1 MDAFPDVTPIWDF
14 SNPSYAQLPDD
25 DFMAMLQKQFPQAT
39 EPLTFG
45 GLSDAVNPQSIQRHS
60 LPSITPPSED
70 SSPSPPNSHHDSPD
84 HDDDNSAPKRK
95 ASIDDLQEGPSQ
107 KSQHTLNND
116 RKAGTTGTR
125 RKSTGNA
132 ATPKDEGRL
141 MKRKEQNRAAQRAF
155 RERKEKHVKDLEDK
169 VAALETKNE
178 EAVHENE
185 NLRDLLTQLQNENLV
200 LKQTSF
206 TFSVPKNA
214 ASSVDPARGTYS
226 TDFGSTRSPI
236 ASISIASPPKS
247 TNPLDWSSLTAFDP
261 SMLNLLDD
269 GLPQPTA
276 TEGAMHMDFG
286 FGSNNTGLASNSP
299 YTTIASNPSFM
310 TFASAFDTTMSPP
323 SVDANPTAS
332 TSNSGNNTYN
342 FDMNNLSTWGTSP
355 QPNNNQEFDDLLSG
369 YLGNTNN
376 VDFSFMNTPSLSP
389 ISRHLNKPS
398 PAASSSSSSPSFSG
412 SDPLFSSPRES
423 LTSDSDTGH
432 DESECPKTRSDLL
445 RKIVET
451 GPSPFGPPMPLRK
464 RTDSVSGSM
473 ITCAGSSF
481 PKTVKSD
488 QNIEVLSA
496 WRSITSNPNFKDTD
510 INTLCQEFTSKA
522 RCDGTKVVLEP
533 QGVHSI
539 LESLSKK

>member
-1 MDAFPDVTPIWDF
+1 MESFPDVTPIWDL
-14 SNPSYAQLPDD
+14 SNPYTQLPDD
-25 DFMAMLQKQFPQAT
+25 DFMTMLQKQFPQPT

-45 GLSDAVNPQSIQRHS
+45 GLSDVVNPQSIERYS

-70 SSPSPPNSHHDSPD
+70 SSPSPPNSHHDSHD

-95 ASIDDLQEGPSQ
+95 ASVDDLQEGPSQ

-116 RKAGTTGTR
+116 RKAGTR
-125 RKSTGNA
+125 RKSTGNT

-169 VAALETKNE
+169 VAALEAKNE

-185 NLRDLLTQLQNENLV
+185 NLRDLLTRLQNENLI

-214 ASSVDPARGTYS
+214 ASSVDPARGAYS

-236 ASISIASPPKS
+236 ASTSTASPPKL
-247 TNPLDWSSLTAFDP
+247 TNPLDWSSLTTFDP

-276 TEGAMHMDFG
+276 TEGAMQMDFG
-286 FGSNNTGLASNSP
+286 FGSNSTGLASNSP

-310 TFASAFDTTMSPP
+310 TFASTFDTMSPP
-323 SVDANPTAS
+323 SVDTNPTAS
-332 TSNSGNNTYN
+332 TSNSGNNVYN
-342 FDMNNLSTWGTSP
+342 FDMNNLSTWANSP
-355 QPNNNQEFDDLLSG
+355 QSSSNQEFDDLLSG

-376 VDFSFMNTPSLSP
+376 NVDFSFMNTPSSLSP
-389 ISRHLNKPS
+389 ISHHLNKHS

-423 LTSDSDTGH
+423 MTSDSDAGH
-432 DESECPKTRSDLL
+432 DESECPKTKSDLL

-464 RTDSVSGSM
+464 RTDSLGAM
-473 ITCAGSSF
+473 ITCKGSSF
-481 PKTVKSD
+481 PKTAKSD
-488 QNIEVLSA
+488 QNVEVLSA

-510 INTLCQEFTSKA
+510 INSLCQEFTNKA

>member
-1 MDAFPDVTPIWDF
+1 MEPFPDVTPIWDF
-14 SNPSYAQLPDD
+14 SSPSYAQLPDD
-25 DFMAMLQKQFPQAT
+25 DFMTMLQKQFPQST

-45 GLSDAVNPQSIQRHS
+45 GLSDAVNPQSIERHS

-70 SSPSPPNSHHDSPD
+70 SSPSPPNSHHDSHD

-95 ASIDDLQEGPSQ
+95 ASDDDLQEGPSQ

-125 RKSTGNA
+125 RKSTGNTA
-132 ATPKDEGRL
+132 IPKDEGRL
-141 MKRKEQNRAAQRAF
+141 LKRKEQNRAAQRAF

-169 VAALETKNE
+169 VAVLEAKNE
-178 EAVHENE
+178 EATHENE
-185 NLRDLLTQLQNENLV
+185 NLRDLLTRLQNENLI

-214 ASSVDPARGTYS
+214 ASSVDPASGTYS

-236 ASISIASPPKS
+236 ASTSTASPSKS

-269 GLPQPTA
+269 GLPQTTA
-276 TEGAMHMDFG
+276 TEGAMQMDFG
-286 FGSNNTGLASNSP
+286 FGSNSTGLTSNSP
-299 YTTIASNPSFM
+299 YTTIASNPTFM
-310 TFASAFDTTMSPP
+310 TFASTFDTMSPP
-323 SVDANPTAS
+323 SVDTNPTAS
-332 TSNSGNNTYN
+332 TSNSGNNVYN
-342 FDMNNLSTWGTSP
+342 FDMNNLSTWANSP
-355 QPNNNQEFDDLLSG
+355 QSNSNQEFDDLLTG
-369 YLGNTNN
+369 YLGNTNNN
-376 VDFSFMNTPSLSP
+376 VDFSFMNTPSPLSS
-389 ISRHLNKPS
+389 ISHHVNKHS

-423 LTSDSDTGH
+423 MTSDSDTGH
-432 DESECPKTRSDLL
+432 DEKECPKTRSDLL

-464 RTDSVSGSM
+464 TDGVLGSM

-510 INTLCQEFTSKA
+510 INSLCHEFTSKA

-539 LESLSKK
+539 LEALSKK

>member
-1 MDAFPDVTPIWDF
+1 M
-14 SNPSYAQLPDD
+14 
-25 DFMAMLQKQFPQAT
+25 
-39 EPLTFG
+39 
-45 GLSDAVNPQSIQRHS
+45 
-60 LPSITPPSED
+60 
-70 SSPSPPNSHHDSPD
+70 
-84 HDDDNSAPKRK
+84 
-95 ASIDDLQEGPSQ
+95 
-107 KSQHTLNND
+107 
-116 RKAGTTGTR
+116 
-125 RKSTGNA
+125 
-132 ATPKDEGRL
+132 
-141 MKRKEQNRAAQRAF
+141 
-155 RERKEKHVKDLEDK
+155 
-169 VAALETKNE
+169 AALEAKNE

-214 ASSVDPARGTYS
+214 ASSVDPVRGAYS
-226 TDFGSTRSPI
+226 TDFGSTRSPV
-236 ASISIASPPKS
+236 ASTSTVSPPKS

-276 TEGAMHMDFG
+276 TEGAMQMDFG
-286 FGSNNTGLASNSP
+286 FGSNSTGLASNSP

-310 TFASAFDTTMSPP
+310 TFASAFDTMSPS

-332 TSNSGNNTYN
+332 PTNSGNNVYNN
-342 FDMNNLSTWGTSP
+342 FDMNNLSTWGNSP
-355 QPNNNQEFDDLLSG
+355 QSNSNQEFDDLLSG

-376 VDFSFMNTPSLSP
+376 NVDFSFMNTPSSLSP
-389 ISRHLNKPS
+389 ISHHLNKRS

-423 LTSDSDTGH
+423 LTSDSDIGH
-432 DESECPKTRSDLL
+432 DESECPKTKSDLM

-496 WRSITSNPNFKDTD
+496 WRSITSNPNFKVCLFFSRA
-510 INTLCQEFTSKA
+510 IWG
-522 RCDGTKVVLEP
+522 R
-533 QGVHSI
+533 
-539 LESLSKK
+539 